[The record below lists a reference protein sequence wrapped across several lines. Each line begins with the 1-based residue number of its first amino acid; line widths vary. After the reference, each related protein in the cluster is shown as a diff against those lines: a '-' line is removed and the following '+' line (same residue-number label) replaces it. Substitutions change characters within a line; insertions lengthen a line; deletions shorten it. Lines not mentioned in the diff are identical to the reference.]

1 MINNTPSGKLSLG
14 SFNFIKGVAI
24 CVIIL
29 GHISLEFD
37 IAKLSWFY
45 PLFFLLDFLK
55 TPFMPL
61 FFIISG
67 YTFKKRSMASLL
79 KKTTQSLLVP
89 YGIVMVVFAILQPLL
104 MYMRSNN
111 YTDAINN
118 CISVTLA
125 FLLGL
130 PTPGKMLF
138 GYKLYHCA
146 IVWFLLAAFWGYNIL
161 NCILLQRRISVQ
173 ILLVIACA
181 SLGYLLFQRNFYYF
195 CIPHGLIAATYF
207 YVGYFLKKTKLLER
221 GLPHKWMYAVL
232 TVIAVV
238 YAFHGEFDLCYG
250 KFAFFPMDY
259 VGVIF
264 LALLLLFVGIEIGNL
279 DWKIFDAVHTVG
291 AYSYW
296 VLCIHSIEQ
305 KCLPWR
311 EFIQL
316 TQSNPNLGFLLALI
330 VKALII
336 IFCCKMI
343 KYVSKRKYRKHK
355 KYYEQQNLYTG
366 LN

>member
-1 MINNTPSGKLSLG
+1 MNMNIRSKKLSLG

-29 GHISLEFD
+29 GHISLNFTVSQ
-37 IAKLSWFY
+37 LTLFY
-45 PLFFLLDFLK
+45 PLFFLLDYLK
-55 TPFMPL
+55 TPFIPL
-61 FFIISG
+61 FFIICG
-67 YTFKKRSMASLL
+67 YTLKKSPFTSLL
-79 KKTTQSLLVP
+79 KKTAKSLLIP
-89 YGIVMVVFAILQPLL
+89 YSIVMIAFGVLQPLL
-104 MYMRSNN
+104 IYLRSHSLSS
-111 YTDAINN
+111 ALSQGIA
-118 CISVTLA
+118 VVLA

-130 PTPGKMLF
+130 PIPGKMLF
-138 GYKLYHCA
+138 GYKLSHCA

-161 NCILLQRRISVQ
+161 NWILRQRRISGQ
-173 ILLVIACA
+173 IFLVVACA
-181 SLGYLLFQRNFYYF
+181 ALGYFLFQLNFTYY

-221 GLPHKWMYAVL
+221 GLPHKWMYVFF

-250 KFAFFPMDY
+250 RFAFFPMDY

-264 LALLLLFVGIEIGNL
+264 LALLLLFVGIDIGNL
-279 DWKIFDAVHTVG
+279 DWKIFDAIHTVG

-305 KCLPWR
+305 KCLPWQ

-316 TQSNPNLGFLLALI
+316 TQNNPNLGFLLALI
-330 VKALII
+330 IKTLII
-336 IFCCKMI
+336 VSCCKMI
-343 KYVSKRKYRKHK
+343 KHISKWKYRKQK
-355 KYYEQQNLYTG
+355 MYYEQKKLHTG
-366 LN
+366 PN

>member
-24 CVIIL
+24 CVIIF
-29 GHISLEFD
+29 GHISLEFG
-37 IAKLSWFY
+37 IANLTWFY

-67 YTFKKRSMASLL
+67 YTFKKRPAAAVL
-79 KKTTQSLLVP
+79 KKAAKSLLVP
-89 YGIVMVVFAILQPLL
+89 YGIVMIAFGFLQPLL
-104 MYMRSNN
+104 VYLRSHNIISAVN
-111 YTDAINN
+111 Q
-118 CISVTLA
+118 CISVVLA
-125 FLLGL
+125 FSLGL
-130 PTPGKMLF
+130 PIPGKIIL
-138 GYKLYHCA
+138 GYKLSHCA

-161 NCILLQRRISVQ
+161 NWILRQQRISCQ
-173 ILLVIACA
+173 IFLTIICA
-181 SLGYLLFQRNFYYF
+181 GLGYLLFRLNFTYF

-221 GLPHKWMYAVL
+221 GLPHKWMYAVF
-232 TVIAVV
+232 TAIAIV

-330 VKALII
+330 IKALII
-336 IFCCKMI
+336 ISCCKMI

>member
-264 LALLLLFVGIEIGNL
+264 LALLLLFLGIEIGNL

-336 IFCCKMI
+336 ISCCKMI